1 MENLKITNA
10 NKLFKSVEEVTD
22 YIKKNIE
29 LDTKNTDSLDSNHL
43 KEIRDIIAN
52 LGEKNFDGR
61 QDDAKIRKILIKAK
75 MRQINLNYC
84 VAQYFLKQRIDKLY
98 LKKLVTVEMPI

>member
-29 LDTKNTDSLDSNHL
+29 LAW
-43 KEIRDIIAN
+43 IPII
-52 LGEKNFDGR
+52 
-61 QDDAKIRKILIKAK
+61 
-75 MRQINLNYC
+75 
-84 VAQYFLKQRIDKLY
+84 
-98 LKKLVTVEMPI
+98 